1 MKVIQISDLHI
12 DGSFNQSN
20 YHDMLNKMLECIEN
34 NMADE
39 ERIYIVCCGDI
50 VNKGN
55 ADEYFG
61 KAKELFDYMVDNIK
75 SKEIELLFVP
85 GNHDLCANSFD
96 KFQSFIKQYNS
107 KINFVSENVILYEG
121 SEINYVL
128 VNSCYHKNY
137 QYGSIDIEALKKIII
152 KTCKPSLLVMHH
164 TLLSR
169 YSDDRS
175 AISNA
180 YKFLAALENSNVI
193 GVLHGHTHG
202 YSNILIGES
211 CRIIGVGSLFA
222 YIPNCNNQFNIID
235 IELGKIERI
244 TNYRYN
250 FDLEEFTKAILF
262 EDLKRNLFVN
272 EKMSA
277 IYNKVRDTVKYCGGI
292 NNLYINVNTT
302 VENYRDDMEEN
313 FRPDIEMAKL
323 WLKEEVPSTLY
334 YNHGQYMVD
343 PRNKGINY
351 IIDELV
357 RNSTSNRAI
366 IPLVR
371 FSDVLDKQFGH
382 LPGLNSIQ
390 FGFLSDEKVDL
401 FCSVY
406 LRSLEVNHF
415 LKINLSEIYLLLM
428 QICNEIRS
436 VKHFIINIYAFKA
449 QYKEKFSCFRKAK
462 IDTLN
467 IGILSNILYK
477 KNMLE
482 IADLLRDKFEMEETV
497 INTTGLTHFYDILKE
512 SELYNKEMIVGLS
525 EIIREMENLKKE
537 YMKSSNYEE
546 IKPIEERI
554 HAKQER
560 YIELVS
566 NIKI

>member
-12 DGSFNQSN
+12 DSSFIMSN
-20 YHDMLNKMLECIEN
+20 YHVMLNKMLNCIHN
-34 NMADE
+34 DMADE
-39 ERIYIVCCGDI
+39 ECIYVLCCGDI

-55 ADEYFG
+55 ADEYLG
-61 KAKELFDYMVDNIK
+61 KAKEFFDYMINNMK
-75 SKEIELLFVP
+75 GKKIELLFVP
-85 GNHDLCANSFD
+85 GNHDLCSNSFNN
-96 KFQSFIKQYNS
+96 FQSFIKQYNS
-107 KINFVSENVILYEG
+107 KINFVSENVILFEG
-121 SEINYVL
+121 TEINYIL
-128 VNSCYHKNY
+128 VNSCYHKDY
-137 QYGSIDIEALKKIII
+137 KYGSIDIEDFKKIIM
-152 KTCKPSLLVMHH
+152 KSLKPSVVVMHH

-180 YKFLAALENSNVI
+180 YKFLDVLEHSNVI

-202 YSNILIGES
+202 YSNILVGQS

-235 IELGKIERI
+235 VKLGKVEQI

-250 FDLEEFTKAILF
+250 CDLEEFSKVILF
-262 EDLKRNLFVN
+262 KSLKRNFFTDN
-272 EKMSA
+272 KIST
-277 IYNKVRDTVKYCGGI
+277 IYNKVRDTVKYYGGI
-292 NNLYINVNTT
+292 NNLYINVDTT
-302 VENYRDDMEEN
+302 VGEYKSDMEVN
-313 FRPDIEMAKL
+313 FKTDIENAQQ
-323 WLKEEVPSTLY
+323 WLEEEVPSTLY
-334 YNHGQYMVD
+334 YNHGQYMID
-343 PRNKGINY
+343 SRNKGIDY
-351 IIDELV
+351 IIKELE

-371 FSDVLDKQFGH
+371 FRDVLDKQFGH

-390 FGFLSDEKVDL
+390 FGFLNDEKAEL

-415 LKINLSEIYLLLM
+415 LKINLSEIYLLLI
-428 QICNEIRS
+428 QIINEIRS
-436 VKHFIINIYAFKA
+436 VKRLIINIYAFKA

-467 IGILSNILYK
+467 VGTLSKFVYQRNIS
-477 KNMLE
+477 E
-482 IADLLRDKFEMEETV
+482 IVSLLKDKFEMEETV
-497 INTTGLTHFYDILKE
+497 INTTGLTLFYDILKE
-512 SELYNKEMIVGLS
+512 SELYNENMIVDLS
-525 EIIREMENLKKE
+525 EIIREMENLKQE

-554 HAKQER
+554 HEKQES
-560 YIELVS
+560 YIELIS
-566 NIKI
+566 KIEN

>member
-12 DGSFNQSN
+12 DSNFTMSN
-20 YHDMLNKMLECIEN
+20 YHDMLNKMLECIHKD
-34 NMADE
+34 MADE
-39 ERIYIVCCGDI
+39 AQIYILCCGDI

-55 ADEYFG
+55 ADEYLG
-61 KAKELFDYMVDNIK
+61 KAKEFFDYIIGNIK
-75 SKEIELLFVP
+75 DKKIELLFVP

-96 KFQSFIKQYNS
+96 KFQSFIEQYNS
-107 KINFVSENVILYEG
+107 KINFISENVILYEG

-137 QYGSIDIEALKKIII
+137 QYGDIDTDAFKEIIMKSI
-152 KTCKPSLLVMHH
+152 KPSLVIMHH

-169 YSDDRS
+169 YSNDRS

-180 YKFLAALENSNVI
+180 YKFLDVIENSNVI

-202 YSNILIGES
+202 YSNILVGEN
-211 CRIIGVGSLFA
+211 CRIIGVGSIFA

-235 IELGKIERI
+235 VKLGKVERI
-244 TNYRYN
+244 VNYRYN
-250 FDLEEFTKAILF
+250 FDLAEFSKIILF
-262 EDLKRNLFVN
+262 EDLKRSYFTD
-272 EKMSA
+272 
-277 IYNKVRDTVKYCGGI
+277 NKISTVYGKVKDTVKHYGGI
-292 NNLYINVNTT
+292 NSLYINVDTT
-302 VENYRDDMEEN
+302 VDEYKHDMEKN
-313 FRPDIEMAKL
+313 FEADIEIARS
-323 WLKEEVPSTLY
+323 WLEEEVPSTLY

-343 PRNKGINY
+343 SRNKGINY
-351 IIDELV
+351 IIDELT

-390 FGFLSDEKVDL
+390 FGFLNDEKGEL

-415 LKINLSEIYLLLM
+415 LKINLSEIYLLLT
-428 QICNEIRS
+428 QILNEIRS
-436 VKHFIINIYAFKA
+436 VKRIIINLYAFKA
-449 QYKEKFSCFRKAK
+449 QYKERFSCFRKAK

-467 IGILSNILYK
+467 VGTLSKFVYQKNIL
-477 KNMLE
+477 E
-482 IADLLRDKFEMEETV
+482 IVNLLRDKFEMEETV
-497 INTTGLTHFYDILKE
+497 INTVGLTNFYDILKA
-512 SELYNKEMIVGLS
+512 SELYNEEMIVGLS
-525 EIIREMENLKKE
+525 EIIREMDNLKQE

-554 HAKQER
+554 HEKQEQ

-566 NIKI
+566 NIKE